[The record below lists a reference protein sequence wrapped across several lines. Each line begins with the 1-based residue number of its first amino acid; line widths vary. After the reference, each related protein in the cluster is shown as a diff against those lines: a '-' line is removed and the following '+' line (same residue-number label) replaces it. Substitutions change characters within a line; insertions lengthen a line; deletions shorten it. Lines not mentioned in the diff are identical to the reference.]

1 MKMRILFLNKKY
13 ITMVFIFALFQVFAA
28 QAQEYVD
35 GQGEATSSAKS
46 ASAARRE
53 IMGKVAG
60 EAVKNKLIE
69 MVGESKFQSNK
80 SFLNQTFLR
89 QPEKFVPV
97 MNPGSPEILP
107 DGTFKM
113 KVEMKVALASMK
125 EILQKNGLLY
135 ENEGGGASI
144 LPLIDFQDRTS
155 SQGLRWWIGATSFG
169 ENVLSQQRVFDEKM
183 FEAFRQKGLFYI
195 VIDPKNTYAR
205 VPQPLRKESL
215 SREDEILMA
224 NWNKVQI
231 LLKGQ
236 VMVSESSKNSKGFLI
251 QFHLQAVQA
260 QNGRAIAELTKQFEV
275 EAGGAGFRAK
285 FTSASKEVAE
295 EMADQVLETWQKGTL
310 GANLLHVTVLEKLKF
325 EDLQKFKSTLVSKVP
340 QIKVLR
346 ERRIEPTRL
355 IFEADFSGNLEQFV
369 QKLKAAEAQGFL
381 FRVVEKT
388 PSGVVL
394 SRKIQ

>member
-1 MKMRILFLNKKY
+1 
-13 ITMVFIFALFQVFAA
+13 MVFIFALFQVFAA